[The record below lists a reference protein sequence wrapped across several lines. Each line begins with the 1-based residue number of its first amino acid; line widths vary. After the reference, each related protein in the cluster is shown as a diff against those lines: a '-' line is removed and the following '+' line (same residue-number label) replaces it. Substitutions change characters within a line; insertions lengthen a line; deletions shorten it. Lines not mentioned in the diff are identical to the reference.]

1 MRAVFYSYHLDE
13 AAILQLV
20 LQRAGFS
27 PQQVQ
32 QPARIVEAWADR
44 PADFV
49 LISFGG
55 SFPLDVEVIE
65 AVRAQTTV
73 PVLVIGDPLL
83 EDPHVAL
90 LEAGADL
97 FVARPF
103 SVRTLVAQIRAI
115 MRRSAGMPFF
125 SLPILTQSGVMIDPS
140 TRTVQVNE
148 GEIQRLTQLEFRL
161 LFTLMTHAGRVVPT
175 ETLVEYV
182 WGFSGEGNRGLVR
195 GLVQRLRS
203 KLEPDPAAPQY
214 VLTEPGI
221 GYRFN
226 PYQEAD
232 EVIARK

>member
-27 PQQVQ
+27 AQQVQ
-32 QPARIVEAWADR
+32 QPARIVEVWADR

-55 SFPLDVEVIE
+55 SFPLDIEVIE
-65 AVRAQTTV
+65 AIRAQTTV

-97 FVARPF
+97 FVERPF
-103 SVRTLVAQIRAI
+103 SVRSLVAQIRAI

-140 TRTVQVNE
+140 TRTIQVNE
-148 GEIQRLTQLEFRL
+148 GELQRLTQLEFRL

-203 KLEPDPAAPQY
+203 KLEPDPAVPQY

-226 PYQEAD
+226 PYQEA
-232 EVIARK
+232 E

>member
-32 QPARIVEAWADR
+32 QPAKIVEVGADR
-44 PADFV
+44 PSDFV

-55 SFPLDVEVIE
+55 SIPVDIEIIE
-65 AVRAQTTV
+65 ATRAQTTV
-73 PVLVIGDPLL
+73 PILVIGDPLL
-83 EDPHVAL
+83 EDLHVAL

-97 FVARPF
+97 FVERPF
-103 SVRTLVAQIRAI
+103 SVRSLVAQIRAI

-125 SLPILTQSGVMIDPS
+125 SLPILSQSGVMIDPS
-140 TRTVQVNE
+140 TRTIQVNE
-148 GEIQRLTQLEFRL
+148 GEVQRLTQLEFRL

-195 GLVQRLRS
+195 GLVQRLRT
-203 KLEPDPAAPQY
+203 KLEPDPASPKY

-226 PYQEAD
+226 PYQD
-232 EVIARK
+232 TD

>member
-13 AAILQLV
+13 AAVLQMV
-20 LQRAGFS
+20 LQRAGFA

-32 QPARIVEAWADR
+32 QPAKIGEVWSDR
-44 PADFV
+44 PVDFV

-55 SFPLDVEVIE
+55 DSPVDIEVIE
-65 AVRAQTTV
+65 SIRSQTTV

-83 EDPHVAL
+83 EDQLVSL

-97 FVARPF
+97 FITRPF
-103 SVRTLVAQIRAI
+103 SIRGLVAQIRATI
-115 MRRSAGMPFF
+115 RRSVGMPFF

-140 TRTVQVNE
+140 TRTIQV
-148 GEIQRLTQLEFRL
+148 GEAAPQRLTQLEFRL
-161 LFTLMTHAGRVVPT
+161 LFTLMTHAGRVLPT

-195 GLVQRLRS
+195 GLVQRLRA
-203 KLEPDPAAPQY
+203 KLEPNPATPQY

-226 PYQEAD
+226 PYQDGE
-232 EVIARK
+232 

>member
-32 QPARIVEAWADR
+32 QPAKIVEVWADR

-55 SFPLDVEVIE
+55 NFPVDIEVIE
-65 AVRAQTTV
+65 AIRAQTTV
-73 PVLVIGDPLL
+73 PILVIGDPLL

-97 FVARPF
+97 FVERPF
-103 SVRTLVAQIRAI
+103 SVRSLVAQIRAI

-140 TRTVQVNE
+140 TRTIQVNE
-148 GEIQRLTQLEFRL
+148 GEVQRLTQLEFRL

-195 GLVQRLRS
+195 GLVQRLRT
-203 KLEPDPAAPQY
+203 KLEPDQAAPKY

-232 EVIARK
+232 